1 MLKSKNST
9 IMSDIN
15 QVDLVNNDNFNM
27 VYYEEEDSLS
37 MMENL
42 SIMNMSMN
50 LSNPEEEES
59 WDATIDT

>member
-1 MLKSKNST
+1 
-9 IMSDIN
+9 MSDID
-15 QVDLVNNDNFNM
+15 QVDLVKIDKFNM

-42 SIMNMSMN
+42 SMNLSMN

-59 WDATIDT
+59 WDATIDS

>member
-9 IMSDIN
+9 IMSDID
-15 QVDLVNNDNFNM
+15 QVDLMKIDNFNM

-37 MMENL
+37 MIENL
-42 SIMNMSMN
+42 SMNMSMN
-50 LSNPEEEES
+50 LSNPGEEES

>member
-9 IMSDIN
+9 IMSDID
-15 QVDLVNNDNFNM
+15 QVDLVNNDKFNM

-42 SIMNMSMN
+42 SMNMSMN

>member
-1 MLKSKNST
+1 
-9 IMSDIN
+9 MSDID
-15 QVDLVNNDNFNM
+15 QVDLIKIDNFNM

-42 SIMNMSMN
+42 SMNLSMNM
-50 LSNPEEEES
+50 SNPEEEES

>member
-15 QVDLVNNDNFNM
+15 QVDLVNNDNFDM

-42 SIMNMSMN
+42 SMNLSMN
-50 LSNPEEEES
+50 LSNPGEEES
-59 WDATIDT
+59 WDATIDS